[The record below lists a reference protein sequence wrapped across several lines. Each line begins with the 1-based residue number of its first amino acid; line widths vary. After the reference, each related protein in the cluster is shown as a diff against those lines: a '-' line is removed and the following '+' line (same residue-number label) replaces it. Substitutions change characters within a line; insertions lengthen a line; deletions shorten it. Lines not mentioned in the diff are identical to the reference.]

1 MSDEV
6 RRLVDER
13 WAEYGIGNGAV
24 EADGRDRGALRQ
36 LLRR

>member
-6 RRLVDER
+6 RRLVDDR
-13 WAEYGIGNGAV
+13 WAEYGIGREAV
-24 EADGRDRGALRQ
+24 EADGRGKGALRQ